1 MAHPTPARRP
11 VLTQARV
18 YELLDVAA
26 PGDRLGRAIDI
37 FMVAL
42 IVANVTVA
50 TVETIKPVYERWA
63 VEFHVFDAI
72 SVTLFTIEYLLRL
85 WSCTHDAAY
94 RDPVSG
100 RLRFALTPLALVD
113 LLAILPFY
121 VHFLGMDLRFLR
133 ALRLFRIFRILKL
146 ARYSAALKLIG
157 RAIRSKKEELLV
169 TLFILA
175 LLLLMSSSLV
185 YYAEYDVQPDKF
197 SSVPE
202 TMWWGVVTLTT
213 VGYGDMY
220 PVTVLGKLL
229 AGFIAILG
237 IGTFALPT
245 AILGSAFMEQ
255 LQQKRRR
262 PLKCPHCGQEI
273 EEG

>member
-1 MAHPTPARRP
+1 MAHPTSARRLA
-11 VLTQARV
+11 LTQARV

-37 FMVAL
+37 LMIAL
-42 IVANVTVA
+42 IVANVAVA

-63 VEFHVFDAI
+63 VEFHVFDTI
-72 SVTLFTIEYLLRL
+72 SVTIFTIEYLLRL
-85 WSCTHDAAY
+85 WSCTHDPIY
-94 RDPVSG
+94 RDPVGG
-100 RLRFALTPLALVD
+100 RVRFALTPLALVD

-121 VHFLGMDLRFLR
+121 VHLFGIDLRFLR
-133 ALRLFRIFRILKL
+133 ALRLFRILRILKL

-157 RAIRSKKEELLV
+157 QAIRSKKEELLV

-185 YYAEYDVQPDKF
+185 YYAEYEVQPDKF

-202 TMWWGVVTLTT
+202 TMWWGVITLTT
-213 VGYGDMY
+213 VGYGDIY

-255 LQQKRRR
+255 LPNKRRR
-262 PLKCPHCGQEI
+262 SLTCPH
-273 EEG
+273 